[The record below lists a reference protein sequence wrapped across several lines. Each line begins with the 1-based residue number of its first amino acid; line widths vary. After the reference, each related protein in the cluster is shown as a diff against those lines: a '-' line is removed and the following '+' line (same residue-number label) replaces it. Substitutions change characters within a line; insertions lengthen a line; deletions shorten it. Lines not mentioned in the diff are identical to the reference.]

1 MAMQLPDDFK
11 EFLKLL
17 NDHQVNYLLIGG
29 YAVGIYGYPRATG
42 DLDIWVSNDAENAK
56 KLAAVVREFGFDS
69 PEVKPEL
76 FYNSDRIFR
85 MGMPPIR
92 IELFASIT
100 GLDFDE
106 CFPLRVIKKVSNLE
120 VVVID
125 LQNLIKNK
133 KMVGRH
139 KDLDDIE
146 KLL

>member
-1 MAMQLPDDFK
+1 MQLPDDFK